1 MLEQVFLAR
10 RLRVRQMPSELRE
23 YWSVN
28 RLGLHRDPVLK
39 QSNLYEE
46 GRSEPGLQIKEA
58 PLLRQ
63 FYLPQWTYFK
73 ENRIRLRVGLSKVLA
88 DLRLQCAKPCYVG
101 RFSVPPR
108 DCLFRQEVEVASE
121 RVRHDYCRFCT

>member
-46 GRSEPGLQIKEA
+46 GRSEPGCKS
-58 PLLRQ
+58 R
-63 FYLPQWTYFK
+63 
-73 ENRIRLRVGLSKVLA
+73 RRLRCANFICRNGPISKRTASACALA
-88 DLRLQCAKPCYVG
+88 
-101 RFSVPPR
+101 
-108 DCLFRQEVEVASE
+108 
-121 RVRHDYCRFCT
+121 